1 VIVRTLQD
9 IVGTDR
15 DVDGGNWS
23 SRRLSLADDG
33 MGFSMHD
40 TILRAGTETHMWYK
54 NHLEGV
60 YCIEGKATLEDK
72 ATGEVHEIRPGTI
85 YLLNDHDQHVLR
97 VEEDLR
103 VICTFNPPV
112 TGQEVH
118 DQDGAYPLLTVDD
131 DRVTEPA

>member
-1 VIVRTLQD
+1 VIVRTLED

-23 SRRLSLADDG
+23 SRRLSLAEDG

-40 TILRAGTETHMWYK
+40 TVLRAGTETHMWYK
-54 NHLEGV
+54 HHLEGV

-85 YLLNDHDQHVLR
+85 YLLNDNDRHVLR

-118 DQDGAYPLLTVDD
+118 DDDGAYPLLTQEDQP
-131 DRVTEPA
+131 EPA